1 MARVPGAFRK
11 TQRLTRISSVA
22 RMGSVAGSSYG
33 ANPDARVRRAHAA
46 CAACKH
52 SLMLDHAEAQL

>member
-1 MARVPGAFRK
+1 MARVPGAFHK

-22 RMGSVAGSSYG
+22 RMGSVAGPSYG
-33 ANPDARVRRAHAA
+33 AKPGRARAPRPRGVL
-46 CAACKH
+46 H